1 MAKSE
6 NQKLKMIY
14 LMDKFLRDTDEEH
27 GITVKEMIEYL
38 DKNDIGAERK
48 SLYDD
53 IARLQDYGLDIISE
67 KIGRETYYKLVS
79 REFEL
84 AELKLLVDSVQSS
97 KFITTAK
104 TNDLIK
110 KLENLTSRYQAG
122 SLQRQVYVINR
133 VKNPNEKIY
142 HFVDALHEAIHNRTM
157 INFQY
162 GVWNTRKQLVPK
174 HGEDKTYTISPWAL
188 SWYEENYYLIG
199 YDHDEEKDKH
209 FRVDKLLKLDVC
221 KKSLDYVP
229 KPTDMDIA
237 SYTSKIFGMFGG
249 EPVSVKLKVENS
261 MVGVVLDRFGKNIN
275 LIPVEDEDRFTVNVD
290 VAMSQQFIGWLVGLG
305 DKVQVVAPDELRQKV
320 KESLEEILELYK
332 KRTS

>member
-38 DKNDIGAERK
+38 EKNDIGAERK

-67 KIGRETYYKLVS
+67 KVGRETYYKLVS

-104 TNDLIK
+104 TNELIK
-110 KLENLTSRYQAG
+110 KIEGLTSRYQAG

-142 HFVDALHEAIHNRTM
+142 HFVDALHEAIHNREM
-157 INFQY
+157 ITFQY
-162 GVWNTRKQLVPK
+162 GVWNTKKQLVPR
-174 HGEDKTYTISPWAL
+174 HGKDKVYTISPWAL
-188 SWYEENYYLIG
+188 SWFEENYYLIG
-199 YDHDEEKDKH
+199 YDHDAGKDKH
-209 FRVDKLLKLDVC
+209 FRVDKLLKLDIC
-221 KKSLDYVP
+221 KNSSGYVA
-229 KPTDMDIA
+229 KPTGMDIA
-237 SYTSKIFGMFGG
+237 SYNSKIFGMFGG
-249 EPVSVKLKVENS
+249 EPVSVKLKVDNS
-261 MVGVVLDRFGKNIN
+261 MVGVILDRFGKNIN
-275 LIPVEDEDRFTVNVD
+275 IIPVEGEESFTANVD
-290 VAMSQQFIGWLVGLG
+290 VAISQQFIGWLIGLG
-305 DKVQVVAPDELRQKV
+305 DKVQVVSPDKLRMKV
-320 KESLEEILELYK
+320 KESLEDILKLYK
-332 KRTS
+332 

>member
-38 DKNDIGAERK
+38 EKNDIGAERK

-67 KIGRETYYKLVS
+67 KVGRETYYKLVS

-104 TNDLIK
+104 TNQLIK
-110 KLENLTSRYQAG
+110 KIEGLTSRYQAG
-122 SLQRQVYVINR
+122 SLQRQVFVINR

-142 HFVDALHEAIHNRTM
+142 HFVDALHEAIHNKKVIT
-157 INFQY
+157 FQY
-162 GVWNTRKQLVPK
+162 GVWNTKKQLVPR
-174 HGEDKTYTISPWAL
+174 HGKDKVYKISPWAL
-188 SWYEENYYLIG
+188 SWFEENYYLIG
-199 YDHDEEKDKH
+199 YDHDAGKDKH
-209 FRVDKLLKLDVC
+209 FRVDKLLKLDIC
-221 KKSLDYVP
+221 EKSEDYVAKP
-229 KPTDMDIA
+229 KDMDIA
-237 SYTSKIFGMFGG
+237 SYNSKIFGMFGG
-249 EPVSVKLKVENS
+249 EPISVKLKAANS
-261 MVGVVLDRFGKNIN
+261 MVGVILDRFGNSINI
-275 LIPVEDEDRFTVNVD
+275 IPVEGEEAFTANIE
-290 VAMSQQFIGWLVGLG
+290 VAISQQFIGWLIGLG
-305 DKVQVVAPDELRQKV
+305 DKVQVVSPDDLRQTV
-320 KESLEEILELYK
+320 KKSLEDILKLYK
-332 KRTS
+332 